1 MRSETSVVATQY
13 RLQEWAAQ
21 IKDCQN
27 RPEGMKVSDWCEIHG
42 ISKSNYYYRLR
53 QVRRACLETF
63 PEEQLPGQIVPVDQ
77 GLLAKIPSVFLFQLT
92 NPSCTISWMTSVGIS
107 NSTTPMEPGLDICLR
122 DYKIRVT
129 EATPPG
135 LLSTVLRVIR
145 DAE

>member
-42 ISKSNYYYRLR
+42 ISRSNYYYRLR
-53 QVRRACLETF
+53 QVRRACLATCPGET
-63 PEEQLPGQIVPVDQ
+63 LPGQIVPVDE
-77 GLLAKIPSVFLFQLT
+77 GLLAKLPAAT
-92 NPSCTISWMTSVGIS
+92 TS
-107 NSTTPMEPGLDICLR
+107 MESGLDICLR
-122 DYKIRVT
+122 DYKIHVT
-129 EATPPG
+129 ETTPPG

>member
-63 PEEQLPGQIVPVDQ
+63 PGEQLPGQVVPVDQ
-77 GLLAKIPSVFLFQLT
+77 GLLAGSLSAT
-92 NPSCTISWMTSVGIS
+92 AS
-107 NSTTPMEPGLDICLR
+107 MEPGLDIWFQ
-122 DYKIRVT
+122 DYKIHVT
-129 EATPPG
+129 GTTPPD
-135 LLSTVLRVIR
+135 LLSMVIGVIR
-145 DAE
+145 DAQ

>member
-27 RPEGMKVSDWCEIHG
+27 RPEGMKVSDWCEIYG

-63 PEEQLPGQIVPVDQ
+63 PGEQLPGQIVPVDQ
-77 GLLAKIPSVFLFQLT
+77 RLLAGDGLT
-92 NPSCTISWMTSVGIS
+92 
-107 NSTTPMEPGLDICLR
+107 
-122 DYKIRVT
+122 
-129 EATPPG
+129 A
-135 LLSTVLRVIR
+135 
-145 DAE
+145 

>member
-1 MRSETSVVATQY
+1 
-13 RLQEWAAQ
+13 
-21 IKDCQN
+21 
-27 RPEGMKVSDWCEIHG
+27 MKVSDWCEIHG

-77 GLLAKIPSVFLFQLT
+77 GLLAKVPSAT
-92 NPSCTISWMTSVGIS
+92 TS
-107 NSTTPMEPGLDICLR
+107 MESGLDICLR

-129 EATPPG
+129 ETTPPG
-135 LLSTVLRVIR
+135 LLSTVLRVLR

>member
-53 QVRRACLETF
+53 QVRRAYLETF

-77 GLLAKIPSVFLFQLT
+77 GLLAGGPSAT
-92 NPSCTISWMTSVGIS
+92 TS
-107 NSTTPMEPGLDICLR
+107 TEPGLDICLR
-122 DYKIRVT
+122 DYKIHVT
-129 EATPPG
+129 ETTPPG
-135 LLSTVLRVIR
+135 LLSMVLRVIR

>member
-53 QVRRACLETF
+53 QVRRACLATCPGET
-63 PEEQLPGQIVPVDQ
+63 LPGQIVPVDQ
-77 GLLAKIPSVFLFQLT
+77 GLLAKVPSDT
-92 NPSCTISWMTSVGIS
+92 TS
-107 NSTTPMEPGLDICLR
+107 MESGLDICLR
-122 DYKIRVT
+122 DYKIHVT
-129 EATPPG
+129 ETTPPG

>member
-42 ISKSNYYYRLR
+42 ISKSNYYRLR
-53 QVRRACLETF
+53 QVRRACLASF
-63 PEEQLPGQIVPVDQ
+63 PEEQLSGQIVPVDQ
-77 GLLAKIPSVFLFQLT
+77 GLLAKVPSAT
-92 NPSCTISWMTSVGIS
+92 TS
-107 NSTTPMEPGLDICLR
+107 MESGLHICLR

-129 EATPPG
+129 ETTPPG
-135 LLSTVLRVIR
+135 LLSTVLRVLR

>member
-53 QVRRACLETF
+53 QVRRACLATC
-63 PEEQLPGQIVPVDQ
+63 PEEMLPGQIVPVDQ
-77 GLLAKIPSVFLFQLT
+77 GLLAGGPSAT
-92 NPSCTISWMTSVGIS
+92 A
-107 NSTTPMEPGLDICLR
+107 STEPGLDICLR
-122 DYKIRVT
+122 DYKIHVT
-129 EATPPG
+129 ETTPPG